1 MIPRIIHYCWFGGKE
16 KPADAKR
23 CIDSW
28 KKKCPN
34 YEIIEWNED
43 NFNINKYPYAKFCYE
58 NKKWAFLSDFA
69 RLVVVSE
76 YGGLYFDT
84 DVEIVKSFDDLLK
97 YDAFY
102 GFENNENINTGEG
115 FGAIK

>member
-1 MIPRIIHYCWFGGKE
+1 MQ
-16 KPADAKR
+16 KR

-76 YGGLYFDT
+76 YGGLYL
-84 DVEIVKSFDDLLK
+84 IRMLKLLNHLMI
-97 YDAFY
+97 Y
-102 GFENNENINTGEG
+102 
-115 FGAIK
+115 